1 MPKGKLLL
9 LSVSFVFLSACSYL
23 RYGAAPQLPVLPLDH
38 MPNIVAFQQWE
49 AWQGDE
55 VLRYE
60 LAVELVDGQLNVALL
75 GEMGQRLASIK
86 VGENGVEVEELSPLG
101 AGINPRRI
109 LAILQWSHWPAALME
124 QPLAGDSWRLE
135 LKSEGRRIWREKAL
149 FGEILYD
156 SECSWQGKTLFQGP
170 KYRFVIHSQLIDL
183 SKESKEYANNCE
195 I

>member
-1 MPKGKLLL
+1 MPKCKSLL
-9 LSVSFVFLSACSYL
+9 LSVCVVFLSACSYL
-23 RYGAAPQLPVLPLDH
+23 RYGAGPQLPVLPLTH

-49 AWQGDE
+49 AWHGDE

-60 LAVELVDGQLNVALL
+60 LAVELVNEQLNVALL

-86 VGENGVEVEELSPLG
+86 VGGNGVEIEESSPLG

-109 LAILQWSHWPAALME
+109 LAILQWSHWPPALMN
-124 QPLAGDSWRLE
+124 QPLANDNWRLE

-149 FGEILYD
+149 FGEILYN
-156 SECSWQGKTLFQGP
+156 SKCPWQGKTLFQGP

-183 SKESKEYANNCE
+183 SKESKKYANNCE